1 MKKILLK
8 FLRKNIKISL
18 LLDII
23 KKSLIILKNIKK
35 ASLKHSIIFLP
46 KIIQGVAFV
55 QKNKNAHLKQKEFF
69 DNKFQWSYEDVFSP
83 NIPVWEKIVSQFV
96 SINYLEIGSF
106 EGRSTVFIAEQKNIE
121 SVMAVDTF
129 EGSDEYDK
137 NGMVKHNNV
146 SFETVYNNFKYNLSL
161 VNKKNIN
168 FLKDT
173 SDNFFINNKSRFNLI
188 YIDGSHHYENVKKD
202 FINSYNCIEKN
213 GIMIFD
219 DFLWF
224 YYDDYKKNPICAI
237 IECYEKY
244 KNNLELIFL
253 NHQIIFRKLK

>member
-1 MKKILLK
+1 MCSVPISQSGKKL
-8 FLRKNIKISL
+8 FLNL
-18 LLDII
+18 
-23 KKSLIILKNIKK
+23 
-35 ASLKHSIIFLP
+35 
-46 KIIQGVAFV
+46 
-55 QKNKNAHLKQKEFF
+55 
-69 DNKFQWSYEDVFSP
+69 
-83 NIPVWEKIVSQFV
+83 

-129 EGSDEYDK
+129 EGSDEYD
-137 NGMVKHNNV
+137 NNV

-161 VNKKNIN
+161 MNKKNIN

-173 SDNFFINNKSRFNLI
+173 SDKFFINNKSRFNLI

-202 FINSYNCIEKN
+202 FINSYNCVKKN

-237 IECYEKY
+237 IECYEIY

-253 NHQIIFRKLK
+253 NHQIIFRKLN